1 MNHESMKNLKVL
13 AVAVVV
19 VVGENHNRF
28 VVNKSGVEVFVVVN
42 TTIF

>member
-1 MNHESMKNLKVL
+1 MSESMKNLKVL
-13 AVAVVV
+13 AVAVV